1 MAKHKFHFARG
12 NPLVKN
18 VVSIGKKTIVKQ
30 PYFFVCAKLVGS
42 WSIELIHFCARR
54 CSETHNLGMHG
65 AVVRRT
71 FVFSWMNPLAG
82 IGVAI
87 VRNCSETQI
96 LSSRNCSAH
105 CNGRVNLFECRSY
118 IVFCNS
124 GLRWSAYSYCVL
136 QLRGCAGLRSLIVF
150 WHLRVALVCVFCLF
164 FVIQGCAGLCIL
176 IVFCI
181 SGLRWSAYS
190 LLCFASQGCAGLR
203 ILIVFCN
210 SGLYWSA

>member
-1 MAKHKFHFARG
+1 
-12 NPLVKN
+12 
-18 VVSIGKKTIVKQ
+18 
-30 PYFFVCAKLVGS
+30 
-42 WSIELIHFCARR
+42 
-54 CSETHNLGMHG
+54 MHG

-136 QLRGCAGLRSLIVF
+136 QLRVVLVCVVLLCFASQGCAGLRILLVF
-150 WHLRVALVCVFCLF
+150 CNSGLRWSVYSYCVLHLRVALVCVF
-164 FVIQGCAGLCIL
+164 
-176 IVFCI
+176 
-181 SGLRWSAYS
+181 